1 MSVSAFAS
9 TRAAETELVTWRL
22 TQSTALEP
30 SGSILPLPPTDY
42 GPRWLLRPEI
52 AALVEDVLFR
62 AQDEW
67 KLLDLDA
74 WVILPNQI
82 HVLYRVQGPSSVARH
97 IIREATGCLALR
109 ALGLEGHAVWQ
120 ASERV
125 APVEGESD
133 LWRVRQAICRSPVQ
147 EGLVTRPEQW
157 FFSSFSR
164 RFEDYSGAA

>member
-1 MSVSAFAS
+1 M
-9 TRAAETELVTWRL
+9 
-22 TQSTALEP
+22 
-30 SGSILPLPPTDY
+30 PLPPTDY

-109 ALGLEGHAVWQ
+109 ALGLEGHAVWP

-125 APVEGESD
+125 APVGMSHAAGPLQVVPLRFVAAAPVED
-133 LWRVRQAICRSPVQ
+133 LNAMVLAVC
-147 EGLVTRPEQW
+147 
-157 FFSSFSR
+157 
-164 RFEDYSGAA
+164 

>member
-1 MSVSAFAS
+1 MSVSAF
-9 TRAAETELVTWRL
+9 TPPRAGEPELVTWRL

-30 SGSILPLPPTDY
+30 SGSILPLPATDY
-42 GPRWLLRPEI
+42 GPRWLIRPEI
-52 AALVEDVLFR
+52 AALVEDLLFR

-67 KLLDLDA
+67 KLVDLDA

-82 HVLYRVQGPSSVARH
+82 HVLYRAHGTSSVARR
-97 IIREATGCLALR
+97 IIREATERLALR

-120 ASERV
+120 THERV
-125 APVEGESD
+125 APVEGEAD
-133 LWRVRQAICRSPVQ
+133 LWRVRQAIRRSPVQ
-147 EGLVTRPEQW
+147 EGLVARPEQW